1 MLRVAISALRRRSRE
16 LKKALQDS
24 TGISEGGAAEFTG
37 VGEGFEEGFEDERR
51 SIADRVGVEDFC
63 EDGLDGFE
71 LAMCG
76 EGVEEER
83 EGFEGVR
90 GWVVLEKPLGK
101 FEGQYVV
108 VLKVEEE
115 VFETKGCENGAQRI
129 DGDEVQ
135 ILASRFGKG
144 SVRYGKEWL
153 RCWGSVGCFGY
164 QSAKSTNFN
173 VSHCSMLLLSHFQF
187 LRKLFCAASG
197 VSELE
202 SVRKRFGNWKRKMAT
217 APGNQMLE
225 GGGAPPPPGTDMTGI
240 CFRDQLWLNSFP
252 LDRNLVFDYFALSPF
267 YDWTCNNEQLR
278 MRSVHPLDLSQLSKM
293 TGTEYMLSEVMEPHL
308 FVIRKQKRDSP
319 DKVTPMLAY
328 YVLDGSIY
336 QAPQLCNVFAA
347 RIGRALYYIQKAF
360 TTAASKLEKIGYV
373 MRTAEIGREE
383 GKGGIWTGEKN
394 QRSERPTGSVDS
406 ENETALVES
415 KTAKETIDIKE
426 VKRVD
431 HILASLQRKLPP
443 APPPPP
449 FPEGYVPPPTAE
461 AEKGTETQ
469 EAAET
474 QAPTA
479 DPIID
484 QGPVEFPTCSL
495 AGTVIN
501 LMLLFSGLYRRCS
514 FPVFALNVD
523 I

>member
-1 MLRVAISALRRRSRE
+1 
-16 LKKALQDS
+16 
-24 TGISEGGAAEFTG
+24 
-37 VGEGFEEGFEDERR
+37 
-51 SIADRVGVEDFC
+51 
-63 EDGLDGFE
+63 
-71 LAMCG
+71 
-76 EGVEEER
+76 
-83 EGFEGVR
+83 
-90 GWVVLEKPLGK
+90 
-101 FEGQYVV
+101 
-108 VLKVEEE
+108 
-115 VFETKGCENGAQRI
+115 
-129 DGDEVQ
+129 
-135 ILASRFGKG
+135 
-144 SVRYGKEWL
+144 
-153 RCWGSVGCFGY
+153 
-164 QSAKSTNFN
+164 
-173 VSHCSMLLLSHFQF
+173 
-187 LRKLFCAASG
+187 
-197 VSELE
+197 
-202 SVRKRFGNWKRKMAT
+202 MAT

-278 MRSVHPLDLSQLSKM
+278 MRSVHPLDISQLSKM
-293 TGTEYMLSEVMEPHL
+293 TGMEYMLSEVMEPHL

-319 DKVTPMLAY
+319 EKVTPMLAY

-347 RIGRALYYIQKAF
+347 RIGRALYYIEKAF
-360 TTAASKLEKIGYV
+360 TTAASKLEKIGY
-373 MRTAEIGREE
+373 A
-383 GKGGIWTGEKN
+383 
-394 QRSERPTGSVDS
+394 GSVDS

-484 QGPVEFPTCSL
+484 QGP
-495 AGTVIN
+495 AKR
-501 LMLLFSGLYRRCS
+501 MKY
-514 FPVFALNVD
+514 
-523 I
+523 